1 MDGVYIICIIAA
13 IMLLFFLLGLRTAK
27 EEEKK
32 FCKKAAGEFG
42 KAPSKRYK
50 SKYDRISGYHE
61 KHVNGYHVDDITW
74 NDLSMVDVFDRIN
87 YCESFAGEEYLY
99 YMLRNPLITKDGSF
113 SKMEEELSN
122 LSGDESERIRLKLL
136 FHKIGKSNKYSIY
149 DYLDLL
155 NQVNVKSNGV
165 HYCMLVLMILSVL
178 VSVFWNFT
186 VGFLLLLLL
195 IAVNIVTY
203 FREKAKIEPYLVTFS
218 YVIRLLNQADSL
230 IQSKS
235 KIFSDEVEEL
245 SQNVD
250 SLKGF
255 AKGSWILMSGAQ
267 MNGRGNPLDM
277 LSDYVRMI
285 THIDLIKFNNMLDK
299 LSKKLDEVDNIARI
313 MGRMDAVI
321 SICYYRESLNGN
333 YCIPEFIDGIT
344 DGSDVY
350 DIKDGYHPL
359 LTEPV
364 PNSVELKKGILL
376 TGSNAS
382 GKSTFL
388 KMCAINTI
396 FAQSIHTCLASNYK
410 APMYRIYSSMALKD
424 DLTFGDSY
432 YMVEIKSLKRILD
445 SATEDEKTPV
455 LCFIDEVLRGTN
467 TVERISAST
476 KVLEYFAGKNV
487 CCFAA
492 THDIELSSLLSKY
505 YEIYHF
511 EGNMEGDD
519 VRFDYK
525 LKEGPATNRNAIKLL
540 KTIGYQDSIVE
551 EAEAMAQRFENS
563 GTWKI

>member
-1 MDGVYIICIIAA
+1 MDGLYIICIIAA

-50 SKYDRISGYHE
+50 SKYGRISGYHE
-61 KHVNGYHVDDITW
+61 KHMKGYQVDDITW
-74 NDLSMVDVFDRIN
+74 NDLSMGDVFDRIN

-99 YMLRNPLITKDGSF
+99 YMLRNPLLKNDGSF
-113 SKMEEELSN
+113 SKMEEELSS
-122 LSGDESERIRLKLL
+122 LSSDENERIRLKLL

-155 NQVNVKSNGV
+155 NMVDTKGNGV
-165 HYCMLVLMILSVL
+165 HYFMLALMVLCIA
-178 VSVFWNFT
+178 VSAFWNFS
-186 VGFLLLLLL
+186 VGFILLLLLV
-195 IAVNIVTY
+195 AVNIVTY

-218 YVIRLLNQADSL
+218 YVIRLLNQANTL
-230 IQSKS
+230 TLSKS
-235 KIFSDEVEEL
+235 KTFAEEVEKL
-245 SQNVD
+245 AKSVA

-255 AKGSWILMSGAQ
+255 SKGSWILMSGAQ

-277 LSDYVRMI
+277 ISDYVRMI

-299 LSKKLDEVDNIARI
+299 LSKKLSDVDNIVSI

-321 SICYYRESLNGN
+321 SICYYRKSIEGK
-333 YCIPEFIDGIT
+333 YCIPEFVQVKGGYAYEIE
-344 DGSDVY
+344 
-350 DIKDGYHPL
+350 DGYHPL
-359 LTEPV
+359 LAEPV
-364 PNSVELKKGILL
+364 VNSVSLKKGILL

-396 FAQSIHTCLASNYK
+396 FAQSINTCLAKGYK
-410 APMYRIYSSMALKD
+410 APMYRVYSSMALKD
-424 DLTFGDSY
+424 DLAFGDSY

-445 SATEDEKTPV
+445 SSAEDEQTPV

-476 KVLEYFAGKNV
+476 KVLEYFSKMNV

-492 THDIELSSLLSKY
+492 THDIELSSLLSKC

-511 EGNMEGDD
+511 EGNMDGDD
-519 VRFDYK
+519 VHFDYK

-540 KTIGYQDSIVE
+540 KTIGYQESIVT
-551 EAEAMAQRFENS
+551 EAEDMAKRFEES
-563 GTWKI
+563 GIWKI